1 MKEIDYIWPDQFRQ
15 DIEFGFIDGVTPGL
29 GLHNPK
35 LILNHDGNTVEHTIV
50 EELGRSS
57 SFTFSVAFITAGAI
71 AQLKQHL
78 RDFKGSGTIITSD
91 YLTFNQPQAFSELLN
106 LKKQLG
112 FDVRLHTSGAFHAK
126 GYIFKQLHSMTAMI
140 GSANLTSAALSQN
153 HEWNLKVSAASDSDF
168 VKQISRL
175 LNEQVTSSRP
185 LDQEW
190 IDQYKYV
197 YENTPKRDSTET
209 IEKDPQTSP
218 AFITPNKMQ
227 ADALIALDFTRAQ
240 GARRAVIISATGTGK
255 TMLAAFDVRAF
266 QPERLL
272 FIAHREQILD
282 RTIVEFKKVLDGK
295 ATDYGKLTGTSK
307 QITSKYIFATI
318 QTLSQPDFL
327 STVEP
332 DSFDYIIIDEAHRSG
347 AITYQ
352 RVVDHFDPKFILGMT
367 ATPERSDG
375 FNVFELFHY
384 NVPYEIRLNQAL
396 SEGMLSPFHYY
407 GIADLTLADGSTTDD
422 ATELNL
428 LTAPERVKHLVSAI
442 EIYGQAGVAPRGL
455 IFCSRIEEARSL
467 SQALNSQLLR
477 GNKLRTVALSGQ
489 DSIEDRERCVS
500 HLESGKI
507 DYILTV
513 DIFNEGVDIPSVNQ
527 VIMLRQTQSAI
538 VFVQQLGRGLR
549 LSRGKEYLVVIDFI
563 GNYKNNF
570 LIPIALFGDESLN
583 RECLRE
589 RLNET
594 VEAGAL
600 PGLSSISFDEI
611 SRERILN
618 SITSTKLDSLANLKV
633 SLELMQNR
641 IGDVPAL
648 WDFYRFQSVD
658 PVLLATKKQ
667 HFPALLQSLLQVDDG
682 LSGFSSRALNLLSY
696 EVLAAKRLHELIL
709 LEMLL
714 ENGSVKVS
722 ELPLAFQSQGLLAI
736 EAQVSSVIDT
746 FTLTGYSQAD
756 VKRYR
761 VGLAEVVGDSIQST
775 AAFAKA
781 FEKESSLRVA
791 ITDLIKTGKALISD
805 RYRCGS
811 LFTPGMQYSRRDAAR
826 LVGWPRSTASTIY
839 GYKSDVELGVCT
851 VFVTLEKSDG
861 IVASTAY
868 QDRLLDPSNMRWYSK
883 SNRTLLS
890 NDVAGIVS
898 GSVDIFVF
906 VKKDDALGADHYFL
920 GRATAHGAQE
930 TTMPGNNGELLPVV
944 TMILKFDT
952 PIKQGLFDYFQPSD
966 IQM

>member
-1 MKEIDYIWPDQFRQ
+1 MKEIDFIWPDQFRQ
-15 DIEFGFIDGVTPGL
+15 DIEFGFIDKSSSSVGF
-29 GLHNPK
+29 HNPK
-35 LILNHDGNTVEHTIV
+35 LILNREGATVEHTIV
-50 EELGRSS
+50 EEFGRSS

-91 YLTFNQPQAFSELLN
+91 YLAFNPPQAFSELLN
-106 LKKQLG
+106 LKKQFG
-112 FDVRLHTSGAFHAK
+112 FDVRIHEARAFHAK
-126 GYIFKQLHSMTAMI
+126 GYIFEQLHSMTAMI
-140 GSANLTSAALSQN
+140 GSSNLTSAALSQN
-153 HEWNLKVSAASDSDF
+153 HEWNLKVSAAMNSDF
-168 VKQISRL
+168 VQQIKTL
-175 LNEQVTSSRP
+175 LKEQIASSQP

-190 IDQYKYV
+190 IDAYTSIYK
-197 YENTPKRDSTET
+197 NTPKRISIET
-209 IEKDPQTSP
+209 IEKEPELFP
-218 AFITPNKMQ
+218 ASISPNKMQ
-227 ADALIALDFTRAQ
+227 EDALFALDFTRAQ

-255 TMLAAFDVRAF
+255 TMLAALDVQAF
-266 QPERLL
+266 KPARLL

-282 RTIVEFKKVLDGK
+282 RTIEEFKKVLGEQD
-295 ATDYGKLTGTSK
+295 TDYGKLTGASK
-307 QITSKYIFATI
+307 QIDCKYVFATI
-318 QTLSQPDFL
+318 QTLSQADL
-327 STVEP
+327 LNTVET
-332 DSFDYIIIDEAHRSG
+332 DSFDFIIIDEAHRSG
-347 AITYQ
+347 ATTYQ
-352 RVVDHFDPKFILGMT
+352 RVIDYFDPKFILGMT

-396 SEGMLSPFHYY
+396 NEGMLSPFHYY
-407 GIADLTLADGSTTDD
+407 GIADLTSDDGSTTDD
-422 ATELNL
+422 VTELNL

-442 EIYGQAGVAPRGL
+442 EMYGQAGVAPRGL

-467 SQALNSQLLR
+467 SQALNSQSLR
-477 GNKLRTVALSGQ
+477 GNKLRTIALSGQ
-489 DSIEDRERCVS
+489 DSIEDRERYVS
-500 HLESGKI
+500 QLESGEI

-527 VIMLRQTQSAI
+527 IIMLRQTQSAI

-583 RECLRE
+583 RESLRE

-594 VEAGAL
+594 VEAGAIS
-600 PGLSSISFDEI
+600 GLSSISFDEI

-667 HFPALLQSLLQVDDG
+667 HFPALLQSLLQVDNE
-682 LSGFSSRALNLLSY
+682 LSDFSSRALHLLSH

-714 ENGSVKVS
+714 ESGSVNVS
-722 ELPLAFQSQGLLAI
+722 QLPLVFQANGLIANG
-736 EAQVSSVIDT
+736 AQIQSVIDT
-746 FTLTGYSQAD
+746 FTLDGYLQID
-756 VKRYR
+756 VRRYR
-761 VGLAEVVGDSIQST
+761 VGLAEVVDGSIRLT
-775 AAFAKA
+775 AEFSKA
-781 FEKESSLRVA
+781 FEEESSLRVA
-791 ITDLIKTGKALISD
+791 IQDLIKTGKALISD
-805 RYRCGS
+805 HYLYDS
-811 LFTPGMQYSRRDAAR
+811 IFTQGMQYSRRDAAR
-826 LVGWPRSTASTIY
+826 LVGWSRTTEPTIF
-839 GYKSDVELGVCT
+839 GYKSDLELGVCT
-851 VFVTLEKSDG
+851 VFVTLEKSDE

-868 QDRLLDPSNMRWYSK
+868 KDRLLDPSNMMWYSK
-883 SNRTLLS
+883 NRKNLLS
-890 NDVAGIVS
+890 KDVAGIVK
-898 GSVDIFVF
+898 GSVQIFVF
-906 VKKDDALGADHYFL
+906 VKKDDALGTDHYFL
-920 GRATAHGAQE
+920 GRATAHDAQE
-930 TTMPGNNGELLPVV
+930 TTMPGNNGEPLSVV

-952 PIKQGLFDYFQPSD
+952 PIRQGLFDYFHPSE
-966 IQM
+966 I

>member
-1 MKEIDYIWPDQFRQ
+1 VKEIDYIWPDQFRQ
-15 DIEFGFIDGVTPGL
+15 DIEFGFIDGASPGV

-50 EELGRSS
+50 EELARSN
-57 SFTFSVAFITAGAI
+57 SFTFSVAFITQGAI

-126 GYIFKQLHSMTAMI
+126 GYIFQQLHSMTAMI

-153 HEWNLKVSAASDSDF
+153 HEWNLKVSAATDSDF
-168 VKQISRL
+168 VQQISKL
-175 LNEQVTSSRP
+175 LNEQISSSRP

-190 IDQYKYV
+190 IDQYTSV
-197 YENTPKRDSTET
+197 YENTPKRDP
-209 IEKDPQTSP
+209 IENDPRPSI
-218 AFITPNKMQ
+218 ASITPNKMQ
-227 ADALIALDFTRAQ
+227 EDALLALEFVRAQ

-255 TMLAAFDVRAF
+255 TMLAALDVRAF

-295 ATDYGKLTGTSK
+295 DTDYGKLTGTSK
-307 QITSKYIFATI
+307 QIDCRYVFATI
-318 QTLSQPDFL
+318 QTLSQL
-327 STVEP
+327 ELLNTVQP
-332 DSFDYIIIDEAHRSG
+332 DSFDFIIIDEAHRSG
-347 AITYQ
+347 AVTYQ
-352 RVVDHFDPKFILGMT
+352 RVVDYFDPRFILGMT

-467 SQALNSQLLR
+467 SQALNSQSLR
-477 GNKLRTVALSGQ
+477 GNELRTVALSGQ
-489 DSIEDRERCVS
+489 DSIEDRERYVS
-500 HLESGKI
+500 QLESGDI

-583 RECLRE
+583 RESLRE

-667 HFPALLQSLLQVDDG
+667 HFPELLQSLLQVDDE
-682 LSGFSSRALNLLSY
+682 LSDFSSRALHLLSH

-736 EAQVSSVIDT
+736 EAQVSSVLDT

-761 VGLAEVVGDSIQST
+761 VGIAEVVGDSIQST
-775 AAFAKA
+775 AAFSKA

-791 ITDLIKTGKALISD
+791 VTDLIKTGKALISD
-805 RYRCGS
+805 RYLCGS

-851 VFVTLEKSDG
+851 VFVTLEKSDE

-920 GRATAHGAQE
+920 GRATAHDPQE

-944 TMILKFDT
+944 TMILKFDA
-952 PIKQGLFDYFQPSD
+952 PIKQGLFDYFHSTD
-966 IQM
+966 I

>member
-1 MKEIDYIWPDQFRQ
+1 MKEIDFIWPNEFRQ
-15 DIEFGFIDGVTPGL
+15 DIEFGFMDGASPGV

-35 LILNHDGNTVEHTIV
+35 LILNHAGATVEHTIV

-78 RDFKGSGTIITSD
+78 RDFKGSGRIITSD
-91 YLTFNQPQAFSELLN
+91 YLAFNQPQAFAELLN
-106 LKKQLG
+106 LKKQFG
-112 FDVRLHTSGAFHAK
+112 FDIRLHTSSAFHAK
-126 GYIFKQLHSMTAMI
+126 GYIFQQLHSMTAMI
-140 GSANLTSAALSQN
+140 GSSNLTSAALSQN
-153 HEWNLKVSAASDSDF
+153 HEWNLKVSAAMDSDF
-168 VKQISRL
+168 VEQITKL
-175 LNEQVTSSRP
+175 LNDQVALSAP

-190 IDQYKYV
+190 IDNYTSV
-197 YENTPKRDSTET
+197 YRNAPKRISIET
-209 IEKDPQTSP
+209 TKKELQPSAAPIS
-218 AFITPNKMQ
+218 PNKMQ
-227 ADALIALDFTRAQ
+227 RDALLALDFARAQ

-255 TMLAAFDVRAF
+255 TMLAALDVQAF
-266 QPERLL
+266 KPARLL

-282 RTIVEFKKVLDGK
+282 RTIVEFKKVLGGQD
-295 ATDYGKLTGTSK
+295 TDYGKLTGASK
-307 QITSKYIFATI
+307 QIESKYVFATI
-318 QTLSQPDFL
+318 QTLSQPDLL
-327 STVEP
+327 STVKP
-332 DSFDYIIIDEAHRSG
+332 DSFDFMIIDEAHRSG
-347 AITYQ
+347 AQTYQ
-352 RVVDHFDPKFILGMT
+352 RVIDYFESTFILGMT

-428 LTAPERVKHLVSAI
+428 LTAPERVNHLVSAI
-442 EIYGQAGVAPRGL
+442 EIYGQAGVPPRGL

-467 SQALNSQLLR
+467 SRAINNESLR
-477 GNKLRTVALSGQ
+477 GNKLRTVALSGR
-489 DSIEDRERCVS
+489 DSIEDRERYVAQ
-500 HLESGKI
+500 LESGDI

-527 VIMLRQTQSAI
+527 IIMLRQTQSAI

-549 LSRGKEYLVVIDFI
+549 LSKGKEYLVVIDFI

-570 LIPIALFGDESLN
+570 LIPVALFGDESLN
-583 RECLRE
+583 RESLRE

-618 SITSTKLDSLANLKV
+618 SITSTKLDGLANLKV
-633 SLELMQNR
+633 SLEQMQNR

-658 PVLLATKKQ
+658 PVLLATKKE
-667 HFPALLQSLLQVDDG
+667 HFPALVESLLQVDDE
-682 LSGFSSRALNLLSY
+682 LSDFSSRALHLLSH

-709 LEMLL
+709 LEVLL
-714 ENGSVKVS
+714 EKGSVKVS
-722 ELPLAFQSQGLLAI
+722 ELPIVFQSDGLLSS
-736 EAQVSSVIDT
+736 EAQILSLIDT
-746 FTLTGYSQAD
+746 FTLAGYSQAD
-756 VKRYR
+756 VRRYR
-761 VGLAEVVGDSIQST
+761 VGIAEVVGGWIRPT
-775 AAFAKA
+775 AEFSRAFQ
-781 FEKESSLRVA
+781 EESSLHVA
-791 ITDLIKTGKALISD
+791 IKDLIKTGKALIID
-805 RYRCGS
+805 RYAS
-811 LFTPGMQYSRRDAAR
+811 DSFFTPGMQYSRRDAAR
-826 LVGWPRSTASTIY
+826 LVGWPRSTASTIF

-851 VFVTLEKSDG
+851 VFVTLEKSEE

-883 SNRTLLS
+883 SNRTKMS
-890 NDVAGIVS
+890 NDVAGIVA
-898 GSVDIFVF
+898 GSVQIFVF

-920 GRATAHGAQE
+920 GRATAHDAQE
-930 TTMPGNNGELLPVV
+930 TTMPGNNGEPLPVV

-952 PIKQGLFDYFQPSD
+952 PIRQGLFDYFHPSD
-966 IQM
+966 L